1 MQTFTVHLLSV
12 LFLQIE
18 EDDVTNAAY
27 GSDGSFFANDTVSV
41 PVIVLI
47 QQNVNPEYFLRLLVR
62 SES

>member
-1 MQTFTVHLLSV
+1 MQSFSVHLLSV

-41 PVIVLI
+41 PMIILI
-47 QQNVNPEYFLRLLVR
+47 WQNLDPECFLRLLVR
-62 SES
+62 FEQ